1 MPKKADIGGKRLISL
16 APNTWVK
23 WITQRSDLQVQDIL
37 NTEFQWIERES
48 DVLLKVLS
56 PEIGEFLLL
65 NELQLRYNQKMP
77 RRIRAYTALAEERY
91 NLPVYPVLINI
102 LPPSSK
108 QSIPQ
113 RYESEILGIRAY
125 QDYQVINL
133 WEVDVNLVFEQ
144 KISTLLP
151 FVPILQGGNREDKL
165 RQAVRELRRDEQL
178 QDLEPLLSFFASFVL
193 DIPLV
198 QQIMRWDMTV
208 LRESPWYEEI
218 LKEGLQQGEKQG
230 LQQGLQQGRQQGRLE
245 GETQLVIRLLQRR
258 LGTLDDTLKQQIQM
272 LPVEQLE
279 SLAEELLD
287 FRDVEQLQTWL
298 ESLS

>member
-1 MPKKADIGGKRLISL
+1 M
-16 APNTWVK
+16 
-23 WITQRSDLQVQDIL
+23 
-37 NTEFQWIERES
+37 
-48 DVLLKVLS
+48 
-56 PEIGEFLLL
+56 
-65 NELQLRYNQKMP
+65 
-77 RRIRAYTALAEERY
+77 
-91 NLPVYPVLINI
+91 
-102 LPPSSK
+102 
-108 QSIPQ
+108 
-113 RYESEILGIRAY
+113 
-125 QDYQVINL
+125 INL
-133 WEVDVNLVFEQ
+133 WQVDVNLVFEQ

-151 FVPILQGGNREDKL
+151 FVPILQGGNREEKL
-165 RQAVRELRRDEQL
+165 RQAVRELRQDEQL

-218 LKEGLQQGEKQG
+218 LKEGLQQGKKQG
-230 LQQGLQQGRQQGRLE
+230 LQQGRLE
-245 GETQLVIRLLQRR
+245 GETQLVIRQLQRR

-298 ESLS
+298 EQLSSRSGDL